1 MTYVMSD
8 IHGNYQKF
16 LALLEQIHF
25 GERDVLYLVGDLVDY
40 GEENM
45 ELLADL
51 SMRWNVYSIAGE
63 HDFTAA
69 RMLRGFDKMLKSGAQ
84 PDEQFISEM
93 TAWVQDGGQSTLE
106 GFRAL
111 TEEQREGVLDY
122 LDELVLFEET
132 EVGGKRYL
140 LVHAGIAD
148 YEPGC
153 DLEELCPE
161 DFFSEPL
168 DAAYP
173 LMADCTV
180 VVGHVPTQNQ
190 SIARGEGSIFLDCG
204 AGEGGRLG
212 CLCLETGKEFY
223 A

>member
-8 IHGNYQKF
+8 LHGNYQKF
-16 LALLEQIHF
+16 KALLEQIHF
-25 GERDVLYLVGDLVDY
+25 GERDVLYLLGDLVDY
-40 GEENM
+40 GEEPM

-51 SMRWNVYSIAGE
+51 SLRLNVYSIAGE

-69 RMLRGFDKMLKSGAQ
+69 RMLGGFAQMLKSGAQ
-84 PDEQFISEM
+84 PDESFISEM
-93 TAWVQDGGQSTLE
+93 TAWVQDGGQPTLD
-106 GFRAL
+106 GFRSL
-111 TEEQREGVLDY
+111 TDEQREGVLDY
-122 LDELVLFEET
+122 LDELVLFEEA
-132 EVGGKRYL
+132 EVNGKRYL
-140 LVHAGIAD
+140 LVHAGIAG
-148 YEPGC
+148 YEQGC
-153 DLEELCPE
+153 DLEDLGPE

-173 LMADCTV
+173 LMSDCTL
-180 VVGHVPTQNQ
+180 VVGHVPTKNQ
-190 SIARGEGSIFLDCG
+190 SIVRGEGSIFLDCG